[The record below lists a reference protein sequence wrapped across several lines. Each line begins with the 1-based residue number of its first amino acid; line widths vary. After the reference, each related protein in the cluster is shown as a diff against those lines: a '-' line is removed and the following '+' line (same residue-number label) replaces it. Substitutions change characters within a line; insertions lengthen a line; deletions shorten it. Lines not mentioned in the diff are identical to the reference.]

1 MTTASDFEH
10 QAELFKLLGHPI
22 RLQILDALR
31 RSPECVCHLQ
41 AMLQKPQPYISQQL
55 RVLREAGIIADTKD
69 GLNVYYHLVDPK
81 TATYL
86 NTAFEPVLPMLG
98 RQPIAGCA
106 CPKCH
111 LPASAEIR
119 WVDSASAW

>member
-1 MTTASDFEH
+1 MTRPSDYDS
-10 QAELFKLLGHPI
+10 QAELFKLLGHPV

-55 RVLREAGIIADTKD
+55 RVLREAGIIADAKD

-86 NTAFEPVLPMLG
+86 NTAFEPVLPTPG
-98 RQPIAGCA
+98 RQPVAGCP

-111 LPASAEIR
+111 LPESGEIR
-119 WVDSASAW
+119 LID